1 MDKTMG
7 IFDKLFGTKPGGDD
21 LPDSM
26 PWDQR
31 PSIYDHVRSHVD
43 PTTSRLAEEGETLPD
58 EERINDGSQIRWA
71 AGAMD
76 GVATHHMGTG
86 EQDERVRKTVDLVLA
101 FCGQPTAANK
111 AALYQ
116 NIIDENTVSVIDPVI
131 EALTS
136 EERINHQRLYEL
148 AHSFV
153 TEAADREPVKF
164 GIAILGLFQE
174 TGNEE
179 LFQTLGRHDEFTL
192 FCAVALANSSEAPD
206 RSLWTLAKN
215 VDGWGRIHVVERL
228 AQAEDG
234 EIKDWLLREG
244 YRNSVM
250 YEYLAY
256 TCATAGG
263 LLAALSED
271 DVDRGLLTSAGE
283 ILQALIAGGPAESI
297 DDYED
302 GALVVEMFLRHIEEA
317 ADSIGDFLHVNSIK
331 DYLSD
336 VDADWTSRSERGWTT
351 ERRSELLAV
360 CDSIL
365 SRPDWMEQI
374 SGSLLSDDEI
384 EFHQANQAAQVLG
397 IDTWDHHWR
406 RWQEKPTDAGRWFH
420 VVWQMDEERFPQVLE
435 AAESSIDLTVIATGP
450 SDELGMGPGYEHHSC
465 LDYLLQELRRFPGQG
480 AAFIEA
486 GLKSPVVRNRNM
498 AVAALAEWDADQR
511 ESASF
516 EALQSAAQIEPE
528 EDVRDRMTKVL
539 NGDPLD

>member
-1 MDKTMG
+1 MG
-7 IFDKLFGTKPGGDD
+7 IFDKLFGNKPSGDD
-21 LPDSM
+21 HPVAM

-43 PTTSRLAEEGETLPD
+43 PTTSGLIEGGETLPD

-76 GVATHHMGTG
+76 GVATHHMGTSQ
-86 EQDERVRKTVDLVLA
+86 QDEQVRKTVDLA
-101 FCGQPTAANK
+101 ISFCGQPTAANK

-116 NIIDENTVSVIDPVI
+116 NIIHENTVSIIDPVI

-148 AHSFV
+148 AFSFV

-164 GIAILGLFQE
+164 GIAILGLFGE
-174 TGNEE
+174 AGNEE

-206 RSLWTLAKN
+206 QSLWALAKN
-215 VDGWGRIHVVERL
+215 VAGWGRIQVVQRL
-228 AQAEDG
+228 AQTEDEG
-234 EIKDWLLREG
+234 IKDWLLREG

-271 DVDRGLLTSAGE
+271 EVDRDLLTSAGE

-302 GALVVEMFLRHIEEA
+302 GALVTEMFLSRIESA
-317 ADSIGDFLHVNSIK
+317 ADSIADFLHVNAIK
-331 DYLSD
+331 EYLD
-336 VDADWTSRSERGWTT
+336 ENDADWDSRSERGWTVG
-351 ERRSELLAV
+351 RRSALLETCGA
-360 CDSIL
+360 IL
-365 SRPDWMEQI
+365 SQQAWGEKVNEA
-374 SGSLLSDDEI
+374 LLSEDEM
-384 EFHQANQAAQVLG
+384 EFHQANQAAQALG
-397 IDTWDHHWR
+397 VATWEHHWR
-406 RWQEKPTDAGRWFH
+406 RWQDKPTDSGRWYH
-420 VVWQMDEERFPQVLE
+420 VVRQVDDERLPQVLQ
-435 AAESSIDLTVIATGP
+435 AAESTIDLAAIATGP
-450 SDELGMGPGYEHHSC
+450 GNELGLGPGYEHHSC
-465 LDYLLQELRRFPGQG
+465 LDYLLQELRRFLGQG
-480 AAFIEA
+480 TAFIEA

-498 AVAALAEWDADQR
+498 SVAALAEWKDEQR
-511 ESASF
+511 IGGLLETLRSAI
-516 EALQSAAQIEPE
+516 QIEPDE
-528 EDVRDRMTKVL
+528 GVRDRMRKVL
-539 NGDPLD
+539 NGEPSEE

>member
-1 MDKTMG
+1 MG
-7 IFDKLFGTKPGGDD
+7 IFDKVFGTKPGGDD

-43 PTTSRLAEEGETLPD
+43 PATSGLTEGGETLPD
-58 EERINDGSQIRWA
+58 EERNHDGSQIRWA

-76 GVATHHMGTG
+76 GVATHHLGPG
-86 EQDERVRKTVDLVLA
+86 EQDEHVRKAVDLVLA
-101 FCGQPTAANK
+101 FCGEPTAANK

-116 NIIDENTVSVIDPVI
+116 NIIDENTVSIIDPVI
-131 EALTS
+131 EALAS
-136 EERINHQRLYEL
+136 QERIDHQRLYEL
-148 AHSFV
+148 ASSFV
-153 TEAADREPVKF
+153 IEAADREPVKF

-206 RSLWTLAKN
+206 HALWTLAKN
-215 VDGWGRIHVVERL
+215 VVGWGRIQVVERL
-228 AQAEDG
+228 AQTNNEQV
-234 EIKDWLLREG
+234 KDWLLREG

-263 LLAALSED
+263 LRAALSDD
-271 DVDRGLLTSAGE
+271 DVDRGLLTSAGD

-302 GALVVEMFLRHIEEA
+302 GALVAEMFLRHIEKTAET
-317 ADSIGDFLHVNSIK
+317 IGDFLHVTSIK
-331 DYLSD
+331 DYLGD
-336 VDADWTSRSERGWTT
+336 EDADWDSRSERGWTV

-365 SRPDWMEQI
+365 SRPDWTVQI
-374 SGSLLSDDEI
+374 GGSLLSDDEN

-397 IDTWDHHWR
+397 IDTWDHHWQ
-406 RWQEKPTDAGRWFH
+406 RWQERI
-420 VVWQMDEERFPQVLE
+420 
-435 AAESSIDLTVIATGP
+435 SIY
-450 SDELGMGPGYEHHSC
+450 M
-465 LDYLLQELRRFPGQG
+465 
-480 AAFIEA
+480 
-486 GLKSPVVRNRNM
+486 
-498 AVAALAEWDADQR
+498 
-511 ESASF
+511 
-516 EALQSAAQIEPE
+516 
-528 EDVRDRMTKVL
+528 
-539 NGDPLD
+539 